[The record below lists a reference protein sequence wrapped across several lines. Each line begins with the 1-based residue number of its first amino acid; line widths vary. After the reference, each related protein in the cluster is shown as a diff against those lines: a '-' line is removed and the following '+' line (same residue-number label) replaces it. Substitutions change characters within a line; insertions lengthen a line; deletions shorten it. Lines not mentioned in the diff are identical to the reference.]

1 MDANFAQKMQWA
13 IKDTTGPPTIP
24 NRCDPYK

>member
-1 MDANFAQKMQWA
+1 MDAKFAQKIQWA
-13 IKDTTGPPTIP
+13 RKDATGPPAIP

>member
-13 IKDTTGPPTIP
+13 IKDATGPPAIP